1 MNRQDSGP
9 KPIKGIRVEHSLA
22 SSSTSLN
29 LSRFSRNQDASPI
42 SLRRC
47 HPGSSSLH
55 SCSSQRHCQ
64 STPCGLLLLPSL
76 QRRDW
81 QCRTLILNLANSDNA
96 DIEGWGDSD
105 VYSYNYSPATGPVMR
120 WGYVGHQT
128 DSQSNGPDICRSQ
141 SSPTINSQRLPYNAS
156 PPASTPIPTQR

>member
-1 MNRQDSGP
+1 MLLQ
-9 KPIKGIRVEHSLA
+9 SLSVA
-22 SSSTSLN
+22 AILAALPCTLALPN
-29 LSRFSRNQDASPI
+29 VTAKALPAD
-42 SLRRC
+42 
-47 HPGSSSLH
+47 
-55 SCSSQRHCQ
+55 CSSYPLYNEE
-64 STPCGLLLLPSL
+64 TGNAGP
-76 QRRDW
+76 W
-81 QCRTLILNLANSDNA
+81 ILNLANSDNA